1 MRMQYLLDARHT
13 SGRVRS
19 PSPEGVGGHGR
30 LVLLTSGETHRVK
43 PAPSTWVDAEPIR
56 SLLSG
61 TPICRHTTRTELDM
75 PPSVQERAEL
85 ALPEQKTVVDVVGV
99 EDGRVTTSFL
109 EKSPAMRSSSPCL

>member
-56 SLLSG
+56 SYLAAHLYAVTHSERSL
-61 TPICRHTTRTELDM
+61 TCRRACRNGPTWRCRSRRRSLTWSASRT
-75 PPSVQERAEL
+75 A
-85 ALPEQKTVVDVVGV
+85 G
-99 EDGRVTTSFL
+99 
-109 EKSPAMRSSSPCL
+109 